1 MRKSR
6 TKTHTIDDGIDN
18 AVDNTGRVQI
28 RMAIGYKDSMIYIR
42 KIDRDLFFWDVVYQ
56 GQLYSNYIV
65 IVPEE
70 GKELEEEINHKA
82 TEMCYAG
89 ATATVDGLMGVE
101 LSDEDKK
108 LVAMMESKRDV
119 VEKEN

>member
-1 MRKSR
+1 MAK
-6 TKTHTIDDGIDN
+6 KKIDDGIDN
-18 AVDNTGRVQI
+18 AVENTGRV
-28 RMAIGYKDSMIYIR
+28 RVLMAIGYKGSMIYIR
-42 KIDRDLFFWDVVYQ
+42 KIDRDLFFWDVIFN

-70 GKELEEEINHKA
+70 GKQLEEEVIHKA

-89 ATATVDGLMGVE
+89 AAATIDGLLGVE

-108 LVAMMESKRDV
+108 IVEMMESKRAAV
-119 VEKEN
+119 AKEN